1 MKFKLVYGRSGTGKS
16 TYIYEDIKNKKD
28 DNQIFLIVP
37 EQSNLMAEQNLFK
50 YTGKNT
56 LMNIEVLTLSRMIT
70 RVEDELGGKLDTK
83 LSKVGKSMLIYN
95 LLIKYKSKL
104 QFLGKTAKNADTVS
118 QLITEFKK
126 HNIKPEN
133 IKELKTENKYQE
145 LKLQDIL
152 FLYETYESNLSNKL
166 VDEND
171 KLDILSSK
179 LTESKLLDNTYIY
192 IDDFQGFTEQEF
204 KIVSKIMDKCKELTV
219 VVTLDEL
226 NTLTKPENDLF
237 YFNKL
242 FAVRLLDLAEKKN
255 ASIEKIKLEKNLRA
269 KTPELKFLE
278 ENLNKISAKL
288 YSNEVKNIS
297 ICLSNDVYAEL
308 EEVAKQI
315 TTLVQKENY
324 RYNEISIITQNTES
338 YAEDAK
344 AIFEKFNI
352 PIFID
357 EKKKLNQNIIILQ
370 QIIY

>member
-1 MKFKLVYGRSGTGKS
+1 MSDFT
-16 TYIYEDIKNKKD
+16 
-28 DNQIFLIVP
+28 FLTK
-37 EQSNLMAEQNLFK
+37 EQCF
-50 YTGKNT
+50 G
-56 LMNIEVLTLSRMIT
+56 
-70 RVEDELGGKLDTK
+70 
-83 LSKVGKSMLIYN
+83 
-95 LLIKYKSKL
+95 
-104 QFLGKTAKNADTVS
+104 
-118 QLITEFKK
+118 
-126 HNIKPEN
+126 
-133 IKELKTENKYQE
+133 
-145 LKLQDIL
+145 
-152 FLYETYESNLSNKL
+152 
-166 VDEND
+166 ND

-192 IDDFQGFTEQEF
+192 IDDFQGFTAQEF

-219 VVTLDEL
+219 VVTLDKL

-278 ENLNKISAKL
+278 ENFNKISAKQ

-344 AIFEKFNI
+344 AIFEKSDI

-357 EKKKLNQNIIILQ
+357 EKKKLNQNIIMQFILSMLEIFQ
-370 QIIY
+370 KNWSYEAMFTYIKYRKYRKYRI